1 MSIATLS
8 NLEAKDGP
16 RMNDV
21 IISVSEQLGIDS
33 MHFSMPSEEF
43 AEKIHILLPDDVSPE
58 ALGKLQSKKGSIN
71 QLLNRLTMNFAEK
84 MFDKSL
90 KKGDKIESDRVLAT
104 NLGDGRSAVREALKV
119 LDVLGMID
127 IRPGQGT
134 YISGNEANF
143 FVIPLS
149 WSLFMNGNQTES
161 ILEVRDLLE
170 VKAAYL
176 AAGCVDDPSYIAEFA
191 DREWYRFL
199 SWWIFRKDPVSLF
212 DLGGE
217 ASIEEAVQGKAGSS
231 VLRQKENRFAVPFSW

>member
-1 MSIATLS
+1 MNGDSKGRRKRYPAAFRERNGEKDMGELNPMYKRENLRLLRRALRLTQKEFIDRFLSDEEGTLS

-71 QLLNRLTMNFAEK
+71 QLLNRLTMYFAEQ

-104 NLGDGRSAVREALKV
+104 KLGVGRSAVRHSTFLVFIYEWQSDRV
-119 LDVLGMID
+119 YFGSE
-127 IRPGQGT
+127 RS
-134 YISGNEANF
+134 SGSESR
-143 FVIPLS
+143 LS
-149 WSLFMNGNQTES
+149 
-161 ILEVRDLLE
+161 
-170 VKAAYL
+170 
-176 AAGCVDDPSYIAEFA
+176 
-191 DREWYRFL
+191 
-199 SWWIFRKDPVSLF
+199 
-212 DLGGE
+212 
-217 ASIEEAVQGKAGSS
+217 GS
-231 VLRQKENRFAVPFSW
+231 